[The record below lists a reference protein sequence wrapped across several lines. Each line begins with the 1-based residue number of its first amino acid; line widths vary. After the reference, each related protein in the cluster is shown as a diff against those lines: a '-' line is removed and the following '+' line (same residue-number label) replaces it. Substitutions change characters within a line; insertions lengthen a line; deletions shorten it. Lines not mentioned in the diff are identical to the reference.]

1 MTMDGVQ
8 AGKIGGID
16 DGDDACQGRTC
27 GDDIVRCDRGSTR
40 FMDWTSR
47 KDRRWSLARLPLWA
61 RSQVSE
67 RLEFATFYAQSPS
80 PPIRFRRL
88 RVNRAQLIGLEI
100 FFRPR

>member
-1 MTMDGVQ
+1 MMEMMPVRGEHVEMTSSAAIAEGL
-8 AGKIGGID
+8 ASWIGR
-16 DGDDACQGRTC
+16 AEMT
-27 GDDIVRCDRGSTR
+27 
-40 FMDWTSR
+40 
-47 KDRRWSLARLPLWA
+47 RRWSLARLPLRA
-61 RSQVSE
+61 RSRVSE